1 MKSRIW
7 RLAGVGLLC
16 MSVGV
21 QALAENQGDENQKH
35 EGEHRSEGRPG
46 GNEGRPQNNQPRPQV
61 PAPRPPEVRPQAP
74 APRPPAPEIRLQ
86 APQPRPPA
94 PEIRPQAPQPRPPA
108 PEIRPQVRPENNQHF
123 ERHEQVPAGQWQGR
137 PPQNEPNQQ
146 PRPAPQQNSLP
157 IQPHPDSVRQTQEP
171 LRGNYSDIPR
181 RNGYNPNGP
190 VGNNWRPENNRPGG
204 NFEHHDDRRWPG
216 RPEGHGNGWGPG
228 PQYRPGYM
236 VDRFPERHW
245 RVPYRGQDYFFSGGY
260 WYRPQGERYVVVAPP
275 RGIRTSYLPDYS
287 REVWI
292 GGSLFFLAAGA
303 YYLYQEDTQDY
314 VVVDP
319 PAAAPQVAPEP
330 QDNGYDVVAY
340 PANGQ
345 SPEQVQQDGE
355 DCYRWAVQQSGFDPA
370 NVTYA
375 PAPAVVQAYRQAE
388 GNCLSSRG
396 YQVNY

>member
-16 MSVGV
+16 MSVGA

-35 EGEHRSEGRPG
+35 EGEHRPEGRPG
-46 GNEGRPQNNQPRPQV
+46 GNEAHPQNNQPRPQA
-61 PAPRPPEVRPQAP
+61 PAPRPAAPEVRPPAPAPRPQAP
-74 APRPPAPEIRLQ
+74 EVHIQAPRPPAP
-86 APQPRPPA
+86 APA
-94 PEIRPQAPQPRPPA
+94 
-108 PEIRPQVRPENNQHF
+108 PQVRPENNQHF
-123 ERHEQVPAGQWQGR
+123 ERHDQNPGGQWQGR
-137 PPQNEPNQQ
+137 PPQNEPNQA
-146 PRPAPQQNSLP
+146 PRPVPQNNLP

-171 LRGNYSDIPR
+171 VRGNYSDIPR
-181 RNGYNPNGP
+181 RNGNTPNWQG
-190 VGNNWRPENNRPGG
+190 GNNSNRPGG

-216 RPEGHGNGWGPG
+216 RPDGHGNGWGAG
-228 PQYRPGYM
+228 PQYRPGY
-236 VDRFPERHW
+236 VIDRFPDRNW

-260 WYRPQGERYVVVAPP
+260 WYRPQGSRYIVVA
-275 RGIRTSYLPDYS
+275 
-287 REVWI
+287 
-292 GGSLFFLAAGA
+292 
-303 YYLYQEDTQDY
+303 
-314 VVVDP
+314 P

-330 QDNGYDVVAY
+330 QGNGYDVVAY

-345 SPEQVQQDGE
+345 SPQQVQQDGE

-375 PAPAVVQAYRQAE
+375 PAPAVVQAYRQAQ

>member
-16 MSVGV
+16 MSVGA
-21 QALAENQGDENQKH
+21 QALAENQGEDNQKH
-35 EGEHRSEGRPG
+35 EGEHRPEGRPG
-46 GNEGRPQNNQPRPQV
+46 GNEAHPQNNQPRPQA
-61 PAPRPPEVRPQAP
+61 PAPRPAAPEVRPQAP
-74 APRPPAPEIRLQ
+74 APRPAAPEV
-86 APQPRPPA
+86 
-94 PEIRPQAPQPRPPA
+94 RPQAPQPRPPVPA
-108 PEIRPQVRPENNQHF
+108 PAPQVRPENNQRF
-123 ERHEQVPAGQWQGR
+123 ERHDQNPGGQWQGR
-137 PPQNEPNQQ
+137 PPQNEPNQA
-146 PRPAPQQNSLP
+146 PRPAPQNNLP

-181 RNGYNPNGP
+181 RNGNNPNWQG
-190 VGNNWRPENNRPGG
+190 GNNNRPGG

-216 RPEGHGNGWGPG
+216 RPDGHGNGWGPG
-228 PQYRPGYM
+228 PQYRPGY
-236 VDRFPERHW
+236 VIDRFPDRNW

-260 WYRPQGERYVVVAPP
+260 WYRPQGERYIVVAPP
-275 RGIRTSYLPDYS
+275 RGIRTTYLPDYA

-330 QDNGYDVVAY
+330 QGNGYDVVAY

-345 SPEQVQQDGE
+345 SPQQVQQDGE

-375 PAPAVVQAYRQAE
+375 PAPAVVQAYRQAQ